1 MPHRMLGALTFFLGT
16 QASTTRS
23 NVRPSRS
30 FTGPRKSGVRLIHL
44 ATTEALRDAWF
55 GEGGSCAPR
64 QIMNQLM
71 HHLPSTAW
79 PQEDTLVDAW
89 FTPGSSC
96 ARTCIEK
103 NISCDLNI
111 KN

>member
-44 ATTEALRDAWF
+44 ATTDALRDAWF

-64 QIMNQLM
+64 IFMDKLM
-71 HHLPSTAW
+71 YHLPNTAW
-79 PQEDTLVDAW
+79 PQGDPLIDAW
-89 FTPGSSC
+89 FIRAAA
-96 ARTCIEK
+96 ARAHAFKKTY
-103 NISCDLNI
+103 LVT
-111 KN
+111 